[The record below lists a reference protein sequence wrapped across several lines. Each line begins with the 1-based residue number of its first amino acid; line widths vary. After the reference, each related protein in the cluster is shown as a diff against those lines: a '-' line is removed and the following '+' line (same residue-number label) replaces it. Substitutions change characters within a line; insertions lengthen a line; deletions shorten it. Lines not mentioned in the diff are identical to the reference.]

1 MITLTY
7 RKQDLTSLMSL
18 LVVRTF
24 LDSLADQ
31 VIINQGL
38 MPTVAS
44 ALSVTVMITQM
55 NSAIQKLDSAR
66 SAVPPLMS
74 NSLVSVWF
82 YCFFVVATEVDVHR
96 SFFFILFVTRIA
108 YTTPQ
113 VFTVRSAWRVFMET
127 LQSEDQQTVKSVHA
141 PWLHHQTGR

>member
-44 ALSVTVMITQM
+44 VLSVTVMIIQM
-55 NSAIQKLDSAR
+55 NSAIQKLDSVR
-66 SAVPPLMS
+66 SAVPLLMS
-74 NSLVSVWF
+74 NSLVSV
-82 YCFFVVATEVDVHR
+82 
-96 SFFFILFVTRIA
+96 
-108 YTTPQ
+108 
-113 VFTVRSAWRVFMET
+113 
-127 LQSEDQQTVKSVHA
+127 
-141 PWLHHQTGR
+141 

>member
-74 NSLVSVWF
+74 NSLVSV
-82 YCFFVVATEVDVHR
+82 
-96 SFFFILFVTRIA
+96 
-108 YTTPQ
+108 
-113 VFTVRSAWRVFMET
+113 
-127 LQSEDQQTVKSVHA
+127 
-141 PWLHHQTGR
+141 